1 VRLSRGRIK
10 VHAWIACSCI
20 APGAAIHYKSW
31 APLYGFGKPGSH
43 GCLGMRLDGSK
54 YMWK

>member
-1 VRLSRGRIK
+1 MRLSRDRIK
-10 VHAWIACSCI
+10 VDARIACSRF
-20 APGAAIHYKSW
+20 APGAAIHYNWW
-31 APLYGFGKPGSH
+31 APLHGFGKPGSH